1 VNFRETNTFTNYISS
16 GEREKRSVPRLP
28 EIRADRD
35 RFDSNPVPRK
45 TSESEGTGLPDF
57 GTFLATF
64 LRFPIHSESYRE
76 IYPPATIMRRGIKKS
91 AGGSVA
97 ARALAARF
105 IPGDLES
112 GDAARGC
119 CPTNFTSHLAP
130 SPLTVPPTAPYAKQP
145 PGQVPLECLRNRR
158 FCPSSD
164 EHHCLSICLSVY
176 RIDIRKW

>member
-1 VNFRETNTFTNYISS
+1 VNFRETDTFTNYISS
-16 GEREKRSVPRLP
+16 GEREKRSVPRFP

-105 IPGDLES
+105 IPGDLERRRC
-112 GDAARGC
+112 ARML
-119 CPTNFTSHLAP
+119 SHEFHVP
-130 SPLTVPPTAPYAKQP
+130 SPPLPRSPSRRLRRTRSSPRVRSRSSVYAIDAF
-145 PGQVPLECLRNRR
+145 VHRAMSIIV
-158 FCPSSD
+158 CPSV
-164 EHHCLSICLSVY
+164 CLFTE
-176 RIDIRKW
+176 